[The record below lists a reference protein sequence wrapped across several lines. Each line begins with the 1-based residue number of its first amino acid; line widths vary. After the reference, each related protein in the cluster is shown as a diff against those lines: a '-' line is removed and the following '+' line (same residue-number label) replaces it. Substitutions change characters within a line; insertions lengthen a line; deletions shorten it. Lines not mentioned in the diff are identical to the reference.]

1 MEVSYYALVNDISL
15 LFKYPIIVYGAGNAG
30 GRIVRLLEQVCADVH
45 CFFDMDINKKEYL
58 GYEVINIEQLRKVIK
73 EKQYNIVLAS
83 DIYYEEM
90 LLQLEQENIYAK
102 YVFTSWGVESGL
114 IWNLNDKKVVSFAF
128 KEYEK
133 REIDK
138 ILDYQREH
146 VAVNGLRTVLSDKP
160 EVLIYQIGK
169 VGSMTVYESLKNKNI
184 NCMQVHVL
192 CDYDESEEGKILEQ
206 QYQNE
211 IKENGIKIISLVRDP
226 IARFVSAK
234 LQGSNFACW
243 AINSNGRKIKERCA
257 EELLSGSAD
266 PLGWFQVELERL
278 TGINVLNYPFD
289 KEHGYSVIKKDKV
302 ELLLLTTEKLNQNES
317 VIGNFVGINDFHL
330 ISTNIGKKK
339 VTKYFYNSIKG
350 DLRFSDSVLDL
361 YYKKNAL
368 MCHLYNDDQLEAF
381 RVKWRA

>member
-1 MEVSYYALVNDISL
+1 
-15 LFKYPIIVYGAGNAG
+15 
-30 GRIVRLLEQVCADVH
+30 
-45 CFFDMDINKKEYL
+45 
-58 GYEVINIEQLRKVIK
+58 
-73 EKQYNIVLAS
+73 
-83 DIYYEEM
+83 
-90 LLQLEQENIYAK
+90 
-102 YVFTSWGVESGL
+102 
-114 IWNLNDKKVVSFAF
+114 
-128 KEYEK
+128 
-133 REIDK
+133 
-138 ILDYQREH
+138 
-146 VAVNGLRTVLSDKP
+146 
-160 EVLIYQIGK
+160 
-169 VGSMTVYESLKNKNI
+169 
-184 NCMQVHVL
+184 MQVHVL